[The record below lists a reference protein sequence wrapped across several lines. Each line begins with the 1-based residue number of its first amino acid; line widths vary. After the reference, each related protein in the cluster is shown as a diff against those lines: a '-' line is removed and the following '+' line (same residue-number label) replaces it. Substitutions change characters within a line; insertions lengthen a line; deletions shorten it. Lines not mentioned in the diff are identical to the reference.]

1 MILAQFGSEHEL
13 DRAASVLRAQHSGQV
28 ETYMPMEPEGD
39 TGRSVLPLV
48 MLCGG
53 IVGAVGGFLM
63 QAYAT
68 TISYPINIGGRP
80 DLSWPSY
87 IPTTFELGV
96 LGAVVAGIVGYLIVA
111 GLPHLYDPVD
121 EAERVRFA
129 MIDGFILCV
138 RGGDMA
144 LARQA
149 LSGLSPLG
157 IEEVP
162 G

>member
-1 MILAQFGSEHEL
+1 MIVAQFGSEHEL
-13 DRAASVLRAQHSGQV
+13 DRAAAAMRARGDGQV
-28 ETYMPMEPEGD
+28 ETYMPMEPETE
-39 TGRSVLPLV
+39 TGHSVLPLV
-48 MLCGG
+48 MMCGG

-63 QAYAT
+63 QVYAT
-68 TISYPINIGGRP
+68 TVSYPQNIGGRP

-96 LGAVVAGIVGYLIVA
+96 LGAVVTGFVGYLVAA

-121 EAERVRFA
+121 EAERLRSA
-129 MIDGFILCV
+129 MIDGYVLCV
-138 RGGDMA
+138 RGSDAAGT
-144 LARQA
+144 RQV

-157 IEEVP
+157 VEEVP